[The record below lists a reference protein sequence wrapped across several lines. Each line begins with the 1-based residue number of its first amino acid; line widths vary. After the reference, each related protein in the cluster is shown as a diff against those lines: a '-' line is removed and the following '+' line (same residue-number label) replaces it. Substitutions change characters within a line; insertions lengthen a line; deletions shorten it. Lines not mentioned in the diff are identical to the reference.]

1 MNFKQFLLTGLA
13 SVLLGSTGAHVF
25 SNQAEAAQF
34 GAHEFRDYSVQPKEN
49 LKNLLNASHYYKDMA
64 KESGATFY
72 QNKLNQAIYFA
83 KKQQKSN
90 NDSQVVT
97 AINKLSAIYNE
108 VFQLHLQTEKGSADI
123 LSKKAE
129 LKNLIAKANHLL
141 AESHL
146 SMNQDEAQLKQT
158 VLQAQAVL
166 NQTTPDFELVNA
178 MNAVQQGIQNVE
190 AYQAFTAHH

>member
-13 SVLLGSTGAHVF
+13 SVLLGSAGAHVY
-25 SNQAEAAQF
+25 SNQAQAATF

-49 LKNLLNASHYYKDMA
+49 LTNLLNASHYYKAMA

-72 QNKLNQAIYFA
+72 QNKLNQAIHFA

-97 AINKLSAIYNE
+97 AINKLSVIYNE
-108 VFQLHLQTEKGSADI
+108 VFQLHLQTEKGSAD
-123 LSKKAE
+123 LQNKKAE
-129 LKNLIAKANHLL
+129 LQSLITKANSLL
-141 AESHL
+141 TESHL

-158 VLQAQAVL
+158 VSKAHSVL
-166 NQTTPDFELVNA
+166 SQTTPDFELVNA
-178 MNAVQQGIQNVE
+178 IHEVQQAIQKVE
-190 AYQAFTAHH
+190 AYKAITAQR